1 GVALGGGAGDAASDV
16 AAALPRRRGRVT
28 GCRGRP
34 RTPAGRE
41 DAPEPRHRLA
51 DHRAAANEIP
61 PGQPPSDEFVD
72 DVLLNGPP
80 SPPKIVKP
88 PVVDV
93 HETAGVHDTPLT

>member
-1 GVALGGGAGDAASDV
+1 RDEDAGLDVGAGLA
-16 AAALPRRRGRVT
+16 RRRGRGT
-28 GCRGRP
+28 GCRGRT

-41 DAPEPRHRLA
+41 DAPEHRHRQA

>member
-1 GVALGGGAGDAASDV
+1 GGAGDAGFGLG
-16 AAALPRRRGRVT
+16 AALPRGRG
-28 GCRGRP
+28 GEPGGGGRTQ
-34 RTPAGRE
+34 TPAGGE
-41 DAPEPRHRLA
+41 DAPEPGHRQA